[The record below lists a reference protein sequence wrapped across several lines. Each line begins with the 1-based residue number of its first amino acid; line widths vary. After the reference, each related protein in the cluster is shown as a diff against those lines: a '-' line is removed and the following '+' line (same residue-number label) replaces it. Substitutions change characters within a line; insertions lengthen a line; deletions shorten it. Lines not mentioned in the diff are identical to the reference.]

1 MIQISEKQG
10 RKTLELREAELV
22 FLSEAETGN
31 SQYSGRQWK
40 VRIANIKFGLGAN
53 MEGKEQT
60 MIVAAKCF
68 DDICDRISMVAI
80 GTKFHAFVRFD
91 LNTHYKKPSTEC
103 TLVDFTL

>member
-1 MIQISEKQG
+1 MIDIVEKQG
-10 RKTLELREAELV
+10 RKTLELKDAELV
-22 FLSEAETGN
+22 FLGERETGK

-40 VRIANIKFGLGAN
+40 VLIANIKFSLGTN
-53 MEGKEQT
+53 MEGREQT

-91 LNTHYKKPSTEC
+91 LNTYYKKPSTEC